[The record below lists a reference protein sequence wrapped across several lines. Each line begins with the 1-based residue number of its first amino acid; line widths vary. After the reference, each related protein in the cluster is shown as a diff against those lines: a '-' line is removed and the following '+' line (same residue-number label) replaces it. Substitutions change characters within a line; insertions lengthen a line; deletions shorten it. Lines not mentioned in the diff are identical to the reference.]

1 MKKSL
6 LPLLLVLAAFALNSC
21 SKKEGPSTT
30 SVTTT
35 TTTTPAGTE
44 AKTTVAVQAGDSIG
58 VTECDVY
65 ISKYEKCLMDKVPEA
80 ARMMLKQTLDQSR
93 TAWKQAAAT
102 PEGKQG
108 LALACGTAL
117 SSAKQSMGAYG
128 CDFN

>member
-1 MKKSL
+1 MKKSI
-6 LPLLLVLAAFALNSC
+6 LPLLLVLATFGISSC
-21 SKKEGPSTT
+21 SKKEAPSTT

-44 AKTTVAVQAGDSIG
+44 AKTTVATQMGDSIG
-58 VTECDVY
+58 VEECDVY
-65 ISKYEKCLMDKVPEA
+65 ISKYEKCIMDKVPEA
-80 ARMMLKQTLDQSR
+80 ARGMLKQTLDQSR

-117 SSAKQSMGAYG
+117 NAAKQSMVAYG
-128 CDFN
+128 CEF